1 MAATATKPGR
11 ATPAKRAAQ
20 KPPKRAP
27 QKPVKRAA
35 SQAARKTGTKA
46 AKTAVAHRSTRRV
59 GLTVV
64 RAAAKRVLT
73 GGGERLAEGAA
84 VALREGRELVARRLE
99 LVSRQME
106 ERPPIQVSVDVAVP
120 LAVAWSEWMGFDAFT
135 EGVRRIEDIER
146 DRDRLFGRAEG
157 IGGSTDWEAEV
168 VDERDQEAF
177 AWRSVQGTDCAGLIT
192 FHRLSERLTRIEL
205 DLDVRPAGPGD
216 AIALALP
223 LARRRAE
230 AELRRF
236 KARVEFI
243 NPDVYE
249 TDDEPSENGNGGQ
262 RDSGRDNSKG
272 GDT

>member
-1 MAATATKPGR
+1 MAATASKPRR
-11 ATPAKRAAQ
+11 ATPA
-20 KPPKRAP
+20 KRAP

-35 SQAARKTGTKA
+35 TKAAKRTGTKA
-46 AKTAVAHRSTRRV
+46 AKAAVGHPSVRRL
-59 GLTVV
+59 GLAAV
-64 RAAAKRVLT
+64 RAAAKRAVN
-73 GGGERLAEGAA
+73 GGVERLAQGGSM
-84 VALREGRELVARRLE
+84 ALHEGRELVARRLD
-99 LVSRQME
+99 LVSRQMA

-120 LAVAWSEWMGFDAFT
+120 LAVAWSEWMGFEAFT

-146 DRDRLFGRAEG
+146 DRDRLIGRAEG
-157 IGGSTDWEAEV
+157 IGGSTDWEAEI
-168 VDERDQEAF
+168 VDEREQEAF
-177 AWRSVQGTDCAGLIT
+177 AWRSLQGTDCAGLIT

-205 DLDVRPAGPGD
+205 DLDVRAAGPGD
-216 AIALALP
+216 AIALSLP

-249 TDDEPSENGNGGQ
+249 SAEEAGEEAGESGNSGQEEP
-262 RDSGRDNSKG
+262 GRDNSKG